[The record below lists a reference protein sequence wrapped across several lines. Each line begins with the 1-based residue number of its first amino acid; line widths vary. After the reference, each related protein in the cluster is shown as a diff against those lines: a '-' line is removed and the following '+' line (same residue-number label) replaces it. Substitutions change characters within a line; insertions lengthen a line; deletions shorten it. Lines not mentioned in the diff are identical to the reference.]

1 MANHGESGPIMATG
15 FSHTAAT
22 HKKNF
27 YQVAKDRLDQV
38 GAFQWKYSK
47 KYLNFNFIDSC
58 GSLTYPSLPNIQRL
72 APHFS
77 VK

>member
-1 MANHGESGPIMATG
+1 
-15 FSHTAAT
+15 
-22 HKKNF
+22 
-27 YQVAKDRLDQV
+27 VAKDRLDQV